1 MAAVAGAAH
10 ADDAARVDDAASALA
25 PTIRVAVIDL
35 RADTDDAARAA
46 LVGALRDA
54 ELVPVGGDLGVAL
67 IGRDPD
73 QAMAIRVLAEA
84 QDGFGQLDCGRARPL
99 AEHAAQVLSART
111 AAGLDERARLTRAW
125 TYVALCAERDGDRS
139 MARFAVER
147 LRGLGDA
154 AGALPPDVWSRY
166 PEIDAATDRDIVEL
180 TVTGPAGTTAWVDGR
195 AIGATP
201 ATAFVAAGK
210 HVVAV
215 ADGRTRTR
223 AATIAT
229 ALGQPLTVDL
239 QADPVALQGE
249 HAIAD
254 TVRGWQTAGA
264 ADSTVLATLMQ
275 AARVELAVV
284 IGTDGATTLWQVRK
298 REPIA
303 IVVATG
309 AGAALATAAQEA
321 WAVAHDR
328 APEAGVE
335 LLREGD
341 LAGDK
346 ADREPTR
353 WWVYA
358 AIGGA
363 IAVGAAVIYAAD
375 AGDDRQRFELRF

>member
-1 MAAVAGAAH
+1 MAAGAGAAR
-10 ADDAARVDDAASALA
+10 ADDAAPR

-35 RADTDDAARAA
+35 RADIDDAARAA

-67 IGRDPD
+67 IGRDRD

-99 AEHAAQVLSART
+99 AEHAAQVLTART

-154 AGALPPDVWSRY
+154 AGALPTDVWSRY

-215 ADGRTRTR
+215 ADGRTR

-264 ADSTVLATLMQ
+264 TDPTALASLML

-284 IGTDGATTLWQVRK
+284 IGSNGATTLWQVRK
-298 REPIA
+298 REPVA
-303 IVVATG
+303 IVVAIG
-309 AGAALATAAQEA
+309 AGAALATAAQAA

-341 LAGDK
+341 LAGDQ
-346 ADREPTR
+346 ADKEPTR